1 MKVKSYNL
9 GLEKEFRIPKN
20 LSLEGKFTYLKNKYH
35 EVLLKNSFSQAQKE
49 TLEKY
54 MESLEQAVD
63 YILGVGDYR
72 KLTNEARRIVMF
84 LLSTRKA
91 WSRKAWRDRKS
102 VV

>member
-35 EVLLKNSFSQAQKE
+35 EV
-49 TLEKY
+49 
-54 MESLEQAVD
+54 
-63 YILGVGDYR
+63 
-72 KLTNEARRIVMF
+72 
-84 LLSTRKA
+84 
-91 WSRKAWRDRKS
+91 DRKS